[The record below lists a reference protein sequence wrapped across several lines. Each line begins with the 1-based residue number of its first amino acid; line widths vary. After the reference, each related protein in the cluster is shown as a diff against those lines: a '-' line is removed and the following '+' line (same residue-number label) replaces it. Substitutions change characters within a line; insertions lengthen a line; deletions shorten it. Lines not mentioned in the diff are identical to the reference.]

1 MKKWYESK
9 TVLFNLAL
17 IGIGIIDVLEE
28 YILDVR
34 GVMGEYGSEAV
45 IVIGIVGVVLRTI
58 TSSGI
63 KLDK

>member
-1 MKKWYESK
+1 
-9 TVLFNLAL
+9 
-17 IGIGIIDVLEE
+17 
-28 YILDVR
+28 
-34 GVMGEYGSEAV
+34 MGEYGSEAV